1 MPRLPSIKRLI
12 VIMLLAVM
20 LACTET
26 LPAVVSPL
34 LWDRRKALPD
44 PADDASP
51 ANSDRMSE
59 RERGDG
65 APDPYIIKPRPVP
78 KAPAA
83 VKPQPKPQPKP
94 RPGAKATPSAGAPA
108 PTPPITRPT

>member
-1 MPRLPSIKRLI
+1 MLRFSSIKRFII
-12 VIMLLAVM
+12 VVLLAAM

-26 LPAVVSPL
+26 LPAVISPL
-34 LWDRRKALPD
+34 MWDRRKFQPD
-44 PADDASP
+44 PADDAPP
-51 ANSDRMSE
+51 ANSSRASE
-59 RERGDG
+59 YDRGDG
-65 APDPYIIKPRPVP
+65 APDPYIVKPRPVP

-94 RPGAKATPSAGAPA
+94 RPGAKATPSAGGPA